1 MDLNLQKPE
10 GVNLL
15 RKYLHMCIISLFG
28 ICCALGGE
36 YIMQTPMKEK
46 ISVVNLFCI
55 KTVQYIAGVWV
66 SSRPQGTCRGGV
78 LSHWTNGTCSHV
90 QAKFSVSV
98 QKLIGLL
105 PCSCCRRWCKAPLV
119 VPQNTAREPLLIVE
133 RGCAFESENAEEI
146 DPEQCEGIFC
156 SQMWCLL

>member
-66 SSRPQGTCRGGV
+66 SSRNLQRRGAFPLNQWYMFTCAG
-78 LSHWTNGTCSHV
+78 
-90 QAKFSVSV
+90 
-98 QKLIGLL
+98 
-105 PCSCCRRWCKAPLV
+105 
-119 VPQNTAREPLLIVE
+119 
-133 RGCAFESENAEEI
+133 
-146 DPEQCEGIFC
+146 
-156 SQMWCLL
+156 